1 MGRSKPKP
9 AKANTPT
16 EGKISGKLPVI
27 KGKLNRDELDALTE
41 DTAPIGVVKDFRDGK
56 LDK

>member
-1 MGRSKPKP
+1 MGRSKRQP

-16 EGKISGKLPVI
+16 DGKLSGKLPVI
-27 KGKLNRDELDALTE
+27 KGKLSRDELDALTE
-41 DTAPIGVVKDFRDGK
+41 DTAPLGVVKDFRDGK